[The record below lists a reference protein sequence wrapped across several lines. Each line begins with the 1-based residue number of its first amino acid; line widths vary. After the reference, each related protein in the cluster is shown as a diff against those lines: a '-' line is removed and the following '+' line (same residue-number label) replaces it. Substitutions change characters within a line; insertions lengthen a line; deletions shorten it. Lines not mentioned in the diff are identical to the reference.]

1 MTIDDQMFIKINGET
16 LEAKEGSS
24 LGDVLKGRPY
34 RKSSSVAM
42 IRSGELVS
50 RPTNEFELSTSKGS
64 MTVRLNDSPFSDVFR
79 SVVQQIPNRRVRWR
93 TSKVIAIGAFSTD
106 IATDRDVHHYSRYE
120 CFFALGGFDNRTTY
134 LMVARTDHDSAY
146 GVKDGVIGRIT
157 VGRHLLDDL
166 EEGDEVLAIRPIV
179 LETSDKDAFVT
190 KDMRTRLEEGMSIE
204 SYIGVKLNE
213 KSPVNCEHL
222 LVLTEGGLLPVTDRT
237 ETYIACSSSMDVSL
251 IPEDILVRDE
261 NSVTI
266 RHDGIGMGRVYL
278 YKVRRQVSSSHSN
291 VGVVTAGKELL
302 RLAPSS
308 CALTLVTDPLRIMS
322 IGMTQSS
329 AQRFLKSKGLS
340 QVRQG
345 EKSDDAIVV
354 EQEPELTLEALT
366 AKEVDTFGISP
377 KKVNGLTLENGESPR
392 TAHYIRKMTGL
403 DHKPIGTMK
412 VHFTYPDMPLVTF
425 EGNPKE
431 AADLVPEGTFE
442 KLSSRGEIAV
452 TNMSRPN
459 RGLIGLRLQ
468 NSEDFGPTGE
478 ERYGTNVAGY
488 VVSDMDE
495 LVRDLHDGDV
505 VYVREVR
512 QAVKSKGAKRGKR
525 K

>member
-1 MTIDDQMFIKINGET
+1 MTIDDQMLIKINGEI

-24 LGDVLKGRPY
+24 LGDILKGRPY
-34 RKSSSVAM
+34 RKSSLVAM
-42 IRSGELVS
+42 IRSGELIS
-50 RPTNEFELSTSKGS
+50 KPTNEFELSTSKGP
-64 MTVRLNDSPFSDVFR
+64 MILRLNDSPFSEVFR
-79 SVVQQIPNRRVRWR
+79 SVAQQIPNRRVRWC

-134 LMVARTDHDSAY
+134 LMIARTDHDSAY

-166 EEGDEVLAIRPIV
+166 EEGDEILAIKPIV
-179 LETSDKDAFVT
+179 LEMSAKDAFVT
-190 KDMRTRLEEGMSIE
+190 KDMRTKLEDGMSIE

-237 ETYIACSSSMDVSL
+237 ETYIACSSRMDVSL

-266 RHDGIGMGRVYL
+266 RHEGVGMGRVYL
-278 YKVRRQVSSSHSN
+278 YKVRREVSSSHSD
-291 VGVVTAGKELL
+291 VGVLTAGKELL
-302 RLAPSS
+302 RLVPGG

-329 AQRFLKSKGLS
+329 AQKFLKSKGLS
-340 QVRQG
+340 QARQG

-354 EQEPELTLEALT
+354 EQEPELTLEALA
-366 AKEVDTFGISP
+366 AKEVDTFGISSR
-377 KKVNGLTLENGESPR
+377 KVNELTLEDRRSPR
-392 TAHYIRKMTGL
+392 TAHYLRKMTGL

-412 VHFTYPDMPLVTF
+412 VHFAYPDMPLVTF

-442 KLSSRGEIAV
+442 KSSSRGEIAV
-452 TNMSRPN
+452 TNMSRPS

-478 ERYGTNVAGY
+478 ERYGTNVVGC
-488 VVSDMDE
+488 VVSSMDE

-505 VYVREVR
+505 VYVREVKET
-512 QAVKSKGAKRGKR
+512 VESKGVRRAKRK
-525 K
+525 